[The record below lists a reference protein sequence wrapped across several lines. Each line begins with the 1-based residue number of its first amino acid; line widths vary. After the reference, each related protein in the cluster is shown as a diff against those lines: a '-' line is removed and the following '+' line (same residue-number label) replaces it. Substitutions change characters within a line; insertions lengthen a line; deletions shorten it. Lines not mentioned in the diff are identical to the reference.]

1 MTRRSKMRDTIF
13 KTIFQNEFRNE
24 PLEILIEEIM
34 KREKEDNFRNDVVRY
49 VRGIYN
55 NLSEIDGKI
64 SVCLENWHIE
74 RLSSVDRCVLRL
86 GTYELLYEQD
96 VPIEVTLDEAVEL
109 AKKYGTENSGKFV
122 NGVLDKIAKSFA
134 PEAKYYI

>member
-1 MTRRSKMRDTIF
+1 MTRRSQMRDSVF
-13 KTIFQNEFRNE
+13 KAIFQNEFRNE
-24 PLEILIEEIM
+24 SVEIIVKEIIE
-34 KREKEDNFRNDVVRY
+34 REKEDSIKNDVIRY
-49 VRGIYN
+49 VRGIYD
-55 NLSEIDGKI
+55 NLPQIDEKI
-64 SVCLENWHIE
+64 STCLENWHLE

-109 AKKYGTENSGKFV
+109 AKKYGTENSGRFV

-134 PEAKYYI
+134 PEPKYHI